1 MRPYNETTKTILLSF
16 ALAGSIIIAASSP
29 WFGAN
34 LAQKL
39 LDEKFLKKEIE
50 RWKLARALS
59 RLKKHR
65 LLVLQEKD
73 NGTLVIELSEKGKRV
88 VQEIQVRDLAIEIPA
103 AWDKKWRIVI
113 ADIPEKLG
121 KLKTRNARDALREKL
136 LGLGFY
142 PFQKSVWVIPWSCE
156 KEVLLLCELFDITKY
171 VNILTTEHI
180 YNDIALRK
188 HFHLL

>member
-16 ALAGSIIIAASSP
+16 ALIGGIIIAASSP
-29 WFGAN
+29 YFAAN
-34 LAQKL
+34 LARKL
-39 LDEKFLKKEIE
+39 LDEKFLTKQIE
-50 RWKLARALS
+50 KWKLARALS
-59 RLKKHR
+59 TLKKHR

-103 AWDKKWRIVI
+103 AWDKKWRVAI

-142 PFQKSVWVIPWSCE
+142 PLQKSVWAIPWPCE

-171 VNILTTEHI
+171 VNILTADHI